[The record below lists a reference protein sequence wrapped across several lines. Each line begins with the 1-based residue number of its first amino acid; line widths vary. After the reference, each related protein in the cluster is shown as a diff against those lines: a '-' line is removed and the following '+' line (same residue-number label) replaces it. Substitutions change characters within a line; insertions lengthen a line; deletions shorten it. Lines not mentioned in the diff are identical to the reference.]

1 MSRILLVEDDPA
13 IREAVAYNLEREGY
27 EVLAAADGVTGLR
40 LAREE
45 TPDLLVLD
53 LMLPRLSGLDIC
65 RVVRSER
72 PVPIL
77 VLTARAT
84 EDERIEGLDLGAD
97 DYVTKPFSMRE
108 LMARV
113 RASLRRDELSRR
125 ASGAPTRGT
134 LGGGDIELDRGR
146 RTVHRNGTAI
156 ELRPKEFD
164 LLEFL
169 MSHEGQALS
178 REQILDAVW
187 GESYA
192 GVTRTVDVHVH
203 ALRRKLE
210 DDPAHPAHIVTVR
223 SHGYRFQS

>member
-1 MSRILLVEDDPA
+1 MSRILLVEDDTA

-27 EVLAAADGVTGLR
+27 EVLAAGDGVTGLR

-45 TPDLLVLD
+45 APDLLVLD

-65 RVVRSER
+65 RVVRAER
-72 PVPIL
+72 SVPIL

-84 EDERIEGLDLGAD
+84 ENERIEGLDLGAD

-113 RASLRRDELSRR
+113 RASLRRDQLSRS
-125 ASGAPTRGT
+125 ASGTSAGGT
-134 LGGGDIELDRGR
+134 LRGGGIELDRST
-146 RTVHRNGTAI
+146 RTVRRNGALVP
-156 ELRPKEFD
+156 LRPKEFE

-169 MSHEGQALS
+169 LANAGRALS
-178 REQILDAVW
+178 REQILDHVW
-187 GESYA
+187 GDGYV

-210 DDPAHPAHIVTVR
+210 DDPARPEHIVTVR
-223 SHGYRFQS
+223 SHGYRFVP